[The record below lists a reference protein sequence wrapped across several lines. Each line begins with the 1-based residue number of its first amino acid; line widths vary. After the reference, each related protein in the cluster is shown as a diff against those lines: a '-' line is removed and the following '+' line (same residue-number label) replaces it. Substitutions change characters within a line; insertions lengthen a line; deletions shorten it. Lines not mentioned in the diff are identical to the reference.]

1 MEKDIMTDELLA
13 RFFKDLLE
21 EGVVPQPPPLHEYL
35 RQLCQSRGET
45 AERVIERAG
54 IDRAVGDQLFSGR
67 RKPSRDR
74 VIQLAFGLGLDME
87 ETQQLLKTARH
98 TFLYSRIKRDAAIIY
113 CLSRNMEIAEAQNVL
128 AGLNLPA
135 LGAL

>member
-74 VIQLAFGLGLDME
+74 VIQLAFGFGLDVE
-87 ETQQLLKTARH
+87 ETQQLLKIARH
-98 TFLYSRIKRDAAIIY
+98 TFLYPKIKRDAAIIY
-113 CLSRNMEIAEAQNVL
+113 CLARNMGLAETQNVL
-128 AGLNLPA
+128 ADFDLQTLSME
-135 LGAL
+135 